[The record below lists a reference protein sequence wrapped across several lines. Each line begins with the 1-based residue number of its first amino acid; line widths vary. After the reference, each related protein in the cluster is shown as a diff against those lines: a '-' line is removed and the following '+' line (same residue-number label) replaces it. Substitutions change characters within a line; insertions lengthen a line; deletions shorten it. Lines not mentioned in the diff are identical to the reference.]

1 MDAVFVFVGIVNHI
15 SVNVENTTAI
25 YEVRIE
31 PAVEGQFFVV
41 VELQANIIVYKYLC
55 RSNEEVIVG
64 MATYQFDRLLLLLAP
79 IVEYVAFA
87 YDFKIGE
94 ETPLCECWYG
104 DHSNLVDFLH
114 RGIDFRNDTFRDDVL
129 VLFNKVLKIINIADL
144 RFFKPEIE
152 VQLH

>member
-1 MDAVFVFVGIVNHI
+1 MDTVFVFVGVVNHI

-25 YEVRIE
+25 HEVCIE
-31 PAVEGQFFVV
+31 PTVESQFFVV
-41 VELQANIIVYKYLC
+41 VELQANVIVDKHLC
-55 RSNEEVIVG
+55 RSNEEVVIGV
-64 MATYQFDRLLLLLAP
+64 ATYQFDRLLLLLAP

-94 ETPLCECWYG
+94 ETPFCECWYG

-129 VLFNKVLKIINIADL
+129 VLLNKVFKIINIADL
-144 RFFKPEIE
+144 
-152 VQLH
+152 